1 MAARERTGLRGDLN
15 GGYNVQPRAIRRDE
29 FPTSALGSL
38 EAPSLRMTYA
48 NHAQR
53 GVAPRPRSPSF
64 FFSSLSSDIRP
75 SLEKDRLEISRRMRG

>member
-64 FFSSLSSDIRP
+64 FFLVSLVGYSSVVGKRP
-75 SLEKDRLEISRRMRG
+75 ARN